1 MKGPDFSS
9 IIQRGTLNIPGPI
22 SYLQASFES
31 VFAERRED
39 AEEGRACSHNIL
51 KRSGTNLLA

>member
-9 IIQRGTLNIPGPI
+9 VVQRGTFNIPGPI

-31 VFAERRED
+31 VFLERRED
-39 AEEGRACSHNIL
+39 AEEESTCSHNTL
-51 KRSGTNLLA
+51 KRSGANLLA